1 MVIHTY
7 YERYE
12 YDKHEKGRFF
22 TDAKHVEMINK
33 INLPYFNIKDTGMGQ
48 YLKYD
53 QIISYKN
60 NKFKAFMYAEF
71 IKSLYEIKTDSHFA
85 LLEVRIPK
93 VGEVLLSSNGISGYE
108 WKYNPETNTNT
119 LEIGIDGL
127 KELFDDVKE
136 RGYRGE
142 CTYEYVDGGFEDG
155 SDRDLFYINANFNG
169 KLILTHKGNDVT
181 RLNEGIVTHNKT
193 LYIIIEF

>member
-71 IKSLYEIKTDSHFA
+71 IKSLYEIETDSHFA

-93 VGEVLLSSNGISGYE
+93 VGENNMS
-108 WKYNPETNTNT
+108 
-119 LEIGIDGL
+119 
-127 KELFDDVKE
+127 DVHE
-136 RGYRGE
+136 
-142 CTYEYVDGGFEDG
+142 
-155 SDRDLFYINANFNG
+155 A
-169 KLILTHKGNDVT
+169 
-181 RLNEGIVTHNKT
+181 
-193 LYIIIEF
+193 